1 MNNVSLH
8 SRVYG
13 KLIYTQGLFYT
24 IQHVAN
30 PSDKSGMVA
39 LDDKQYHKIGKFSR
53 LERRPVV

>member
-30 PSDKSGMVA
+30 PSDKKWYG
-39 LDDKQYHKIGKFSR
+39 GT
-53 LERRPVV
+53 